1 LHGQEQLYQA
11 VKQYLLQKNIVKAAV
26 FGSYARNEETG
37 ESDIDLLIETK
48 GMTMFDILRLEDE
61 LQSICNRK
69 IDLVEYKA
77 VKPSI
82 QKYAFSDLVQLI

>member
-1 LHGQEQLYQA
+1 MDKQQLYQDL
-11 VKQYLLQKNIVKAAV
+11 KQYLLKKDILKAAV
-26 FGSYARNEETG
+26 FGSFARNEETDQ
-37 ESDIDLLIETK
+37 SDIDLLIDVK

-77 VKPSI
+77 VKPLI
-82 QKYAFSDLVQLI
+82 HKYVFSNLVQLI

>member
-1 LHGQEQLYQA
+1 MDKQLLYYEL
-11 VKQYLLQKNIVKAAV
+11 KQYLLQKDIVKAAV
-26 FGSYARNEETG
+26 FGSFARNEET
-37 ESDIDLLIETK
+37 EQSDIDLLIEVK

-61 LQSICNRK
+61 LRLLCKRE

-82 QKYAFSDLVQLI
+82 HKYVFSNLVQLI

>member
-1 LHGQEQLYQA
+1 MDKQQLYQSL
-11 VKQYLLQKNIVKAAV
+11 KQHLLQKNITKAAV
-26 FGSYARNEETG
+26 FGSFARNEETDQ
-37 ESDIDLLIETK
+37 SDIDLLIETT

-61 LQSICNRK
+61 LEKVCLRK

-82 QKYAFSDLVQLI
+82 QKYVFSNLVELI